1 MERFDDPVVDVIELD
16 AGDVIAGSCTMQTMQ
31 TDITTPEVEV

>member
-16 AGDVIAGSCTMQTMQ
+16 AGDVIAESCTMQTD
-31 TDITTPEVEV
+31 TTTPEAEV

>member
-16 AGDVIAGSCTMQTMQ
+16 AGDVIAESCTMK